1 MMNQSNTTHAQDK
14 LPKAERVVSD
24 LVQTARTAQ
33 QVYARY
39 SQEQVDEVVTAVG
52 WALIDPDNNRTLAEQ
67 AVADTDL
74 GNVADKLTK
83 NHRKTLGLLRD
94 MKGQRTVGVINDD
107 PARGLVE
114 IARPVGVVG
123 AVVPSTNPVATPFNK
138 TLNALKGGNAI
149 ILAPS
154 PKGQNVCER
163 VVELMREA
171 LYRVGAP
178 GDLVQKLPEP
188 VSKDTTY
195 ELMRQVDLVVVTGS
209 QNNVRAAYSSGTP
222 AIGVGAGNVPSIID
236 SSAELEAAAEKI
248 AASKS
253 FDNATSCSSENSVII
268 LDEIYEEAVTALE
281 GAGGRLLTADQ
292 KASLQQAM
300 WPSGKLSSAVTAK
313 SVERIVEAAGL
324 TVPDAANARFLMVEE
339 YGYGPDFPY
348 SDEKLSPVLTVYRVS
363 DFDEAMKLAANVL
376 EWKGK
381 GHSVS
386 IHTRDDDHV
395 MRLGLEL
402 PVCRVIVNQ
411 AHTFAT
417 GGNFDNA
424 MPFSLSMGCGS
435 WGGNSISDN
444 LNFRHFINTTRIV
457 RTTTRNEPS
466 LDDIFGD
473 YWRNH
478 GITPDGH

>member
-1 MMNQSNTTHAQDK
+1 
-14 LPKAERVVSD
+14 
-24 LVQTARTAQ
+24 
-33 QVYARY
+33 
-39 SQEQVDEVVTAVG
+39 
-52 WALIDPDNNRTLAEQ
+52 
-67 AVADTDL
+67 
-74 GNVADKLTK
+74 
-83 NHRKTLGLLRD
+83 
-94 MKGQRTVGVINDD
+94 
-107 PARGLVE
+107 
-114 IARPVGVVG
+114 
-123 AVVPSTNPVATPFNK
+123 
-138 TLNALKGGNAI
+138 
-149 ILAPS
+149 
-154 PKGQNVCER
+154 
-163 VVELMREA
+163 
-171 LYRVGAP
+171 
-178 GDLVQKLPEP
+178 
-188 VSKDTTY
+188 
-195 ELMRQVDLVVVTGS
+195 MRQVDLVVVTGS

-339 YGYGPDFPY
+339 YAYGPDFPY